1 VNFGAFKG
9 MKKLA
14 AAFWP
19 NWFPKP
25 EASRPEEPQMN
36 ADERRSIQWSEMDAI
51 ERLAWYWSLVN
62 SHLNRGEQ
70 NYGGRYLR
78 VKFEELFAGDGLER
92 LTDWMGLPRSSA
104 LREEAGKERVNASKG
119 AQLPEW
125 EKWCGADQ
133 HKVMKHCEK
142 LMREYGYLKEES
154 AQRREAVEVS

>member
-1 VNFGAFKG
+1 

-14 AAFWP
+14 AEFWP

-25 EASRPEEPQMN
+25 EDRRGEEPQMN
-36 ADERRSIQWSEMDAI
+36 ADERRSIQWGEMDAI
-51 ERLAWYWSLVN
+51 ERLAWFWNLVN

-70 NYGGRYLR
+70 IYGQRDLR
-78 VKFEELFAGDGLER
+78 VRFEDLFSGDGLER

-104 LREEAGKERVNASKG
+104 LREEASRERVNASKG
-119 AQLPEW
+119 KQLPEW
-125 EKWCGADQ
+125 EKWCGGDQ

-154 AQRREAVEVS
+154 AARREAVVVS